1 MHEGDEK
8 ACLEEEALTVSVSQ
22 WIDLKQLKHA
32 SMLYIET
39 LRNTGFAFQEPK
51 KERIVK
57 KPMWWIEERR
67 CGPPHRLGKETR
79 ALVGGSKMRRERL
92 RVTEGR
98 GGEGEKV

>member
-8 ACLEEEALTVSVSQ
+8 ACLEEEAVMTVSVSQ

-51 KERIVK
+51 RKN
-57 KPMWWIEERR
+57 
-67 CGPPHRLGKETR
+67 
-79 ALVGGSKMRRERL
+79 S
-92 RVTEGR
+92 
-98 GGEGEKV
+98 EKTNVVD

>member
-8 ACLEEEALTVSVSQ
+8 ACLEEEAVSVSQ

-51 KERIVK
+51 RKN
-57 KPMWWIEERR
+57 
-67 CGPPHRLGKETR
+67 
-79 ALVGGSKMRRERL
+79 S
-92 RVTEGR
+92 
-98 GGEGEKV
+98 EKTNVVD